1 MVDPVNMQNTV
12 ARVGEVARLQNVR
25 EHTSELQGAAF
36 SQELKRQAEKV
47 AEEVDSSPKKERLK
61 PREEKDSN
69 REGKRSQLKK
79 AKKKTGRSSSSSSS
93 EDERGQFLDI
103 KV

>member
-25 EHTSELQGAAF
+25 EHAPELQGAAF
-36 SQELKRQAEKV
+36 SQELRKQAERV
-47 AEEVDSSPKKERLK
+47 AEEVASSPKKERLK

-69 REGKRSQLKK
+69 REGKKSQLKRTK
-79 AKKKTGRSSSSSSS
+79 RRTERNSGSPSS
-93 EDERGQFLDI
+93 EDERGQFLDV
-103 KV
+103 KA